1 MTHDHPPESITLK
14 DIAKATGVSRTT
26 VSNAFNRPDQLSPE
40 LRHKILSIAQQMGYL
55 APNPMGRMLRTGRTG
70 AIGLVFHDSL
80 SYAFADPT
88 AIAFLQGVAK
98 ICETAQASL
107 LIVPVLED
115 RSVQQTVQQAAVDGF
130 IVYCLPNQ
138 SDAFTQVLKRQLP
151 VVVVD
156 QPTVKGFP
164 SVAIDDR
171 HAAYTA
177 ATHLLKLNH
186 QRLAIISLE
195 FQDTVPSGRVDRQRI
210 QTASFPITQ
219 QRWQGYM
226 DAICEAGLD
235 PEAVLIEECAGN
247 SEESAFQATLRILSH
262 TPRPTG
268 ILAMSDRLALGALR
282 AARQL
287 GLSIPADLSI
297 VGFDDIPLAAQVQPR
312 LTTVHQPLIEKGTI
326 AAELLLKNVPAH
338 SSRVLPTELMI
349 RESSG
354 VAPTRD

>member
-1 MTHDHPPESITLK
+1 MNPDTPPESVTLK
-14 DIAKATGVSRTT
+14 DIAKAVGISRTT
-26 VSNAFNRPDQLSPE
+26 VSNAFNRPDQLSPA
-40 LRHKILSIAQQMGYL
+40 LRRKILNVAQQMGYL
-55 APNPMGRMLRTGRTG
+55 GPNPMGRMLRTGRTG

-115 RSVQQTVQQAAVDGF
+115 HSVQQTVQQAAVDGF

-138 SDAFTQVLKRQLP
+138 SDAFEQVLKRQLP

-171 HAAYTA
+171 QAAYTA

-186 QRLAIISLE
+186 QRLAIIALE
-195 FQDTVPSGRVDRQRI
+195 FQDNFHSGLVEQHRI
-210 QTASFPITQ
+210 EHSTFPITQ
-219 QRWQGYM
+219 HRWQGYM
-226 DAICEAGLD
+226 DAIREAGLD
-235 PEAVLIEECAGN
+235 PEAVPIVECTGN
-247 SEESAFQATLRILSH
+247 SEESAFQAALRILSH

-282 AARQL
+282 AAKQL
-287 GLSIPADLSI
+287 ELSIPADLSI
-297 VGFDDIPLAAQVQPR
+297 VGFDDIPLASQVQPR
-312 LTTVHQPLIEKGTI
+312 LTTVRQPLIQKGTI
-326 AAELLLKNVPAH
+326 AAELLLKNAPAH

-354 VAPTRD
+354 IAPTRD